1 MSKTRRWVI
10 ILLSLAVLVMIG
22 INLADK
28 DDTAQVVVNNNEPT
42 YKSEHTDTV
51 VYSPEGAL
59 SYHLIAQH
67 VEYYSDQAVSW
78 FTQPVLTTFDKD
90 KVPTWSIKADKAK
103 LTNDRMLYLYGHVE
117 VNALVPDSQLR
128 RITTDNAQINLVTQD
143 VTSDD
148 LVTLYGTTFNS
159 SGLKMRGN
167 LRSKNAELIEK
178 VRTSYDGKEVIDGYG
193 NPATFYQMQD
203 NGKPVKGRASQMHY
217 ELAKDFVVLTGKA
230 YLEQLDSNI
239 TGDKIT
245 YLVKEQKMQAFSE
258 KGKRVTTVLVPSQL
272 QDKNKTKAPAEKK
285 GN

>member
-1 MSKTRRWVI
+1 
-10 ILLSLAVLVMIG
+10 MIG

-28 DDTAQVVVNNNEPT
+28 EDTAQVVVNNNEPT

-67 VEYYSDQAVSW
+67 VEYYSEQAVSW

-90 KVPTWSIKADKAK
+90 KVPTWTIKADKAK

-178 VRTSYDGKEVIDGYG
+178 VRTSYEI
-193 NPATFYQMQD
+193 Q
-203 NGKPVKGRASQMHY
+203 
-217 ELAKDFVVLTGKA
+217 
-230 YLEQLDSNI
+230 
-239 TGDKIT
+239 
-245 YLVKEQKMQAFSE
+245 
-258 KGKRVTTVLVPSQL
+258 
-272 QDKNKTKAPAEKK
+272 NKQTQP
-285 GN
+285 